1 VKKNDQRMRIERIH
15 NGIVL
20 DHIKAGMGIEIL
32 KLFPT
37 DILKTKLDYASYVES
52 PSLGMKDIIK
62 IENLDVDP
70 TMLMKMALLAP
81 KITISIIRDGHVE
94 KKENPKVPPMVE
106 GVITCPN
113 PKCITQKEKY
123 LISRFAVDFQKDGRL
138 RQQCQFCEHIFYS

>member
-1 VKKNDQRMRIERIH
+1 MTMRIERIN
-15 NGIVL
+15 NGIVM

-37 DILKTKLDYASYVES
+37 ELLKTKIDYASYVDS
-52 PSLGMKDIIK
+52 PSHGMKDIIK

-94 KKENPKVPPMVE
+94 KKEQPEVPPLVE
-106 GVITCPN
+106 GVINCPN
-113 PKCITQKEKY
+113 PKCVTGKETY
-123 LISRFAVDFQKDGRL
+123 LISRFNVTFQEDGKL
-138 RQQCQFCEHIFYS
+138 RQQCLFCEHIIHS